1 MFYMPHQI
9 AGAYFIT
16 KYFHRREKLVFS
28 DATHSMETILSRI
41 LRRIIYSGY
50 NF

>member
-1 MFYMPHQI
+1 MPHQI

-28 DATHSMETILSRI
+28 DATQHGDNPFQDIKKNNL
-41 LRRIIYSGY
+41 
-50 NF
+50 